1 MRTTLNH
8 QQLLQQMQTLNKVAK
23 SGASLA
29 SQSGVQNVSNGGA
42 DFGNL
47 LTRAINTVNS
57 QQMEAGKLTS
67 QIETGDGGV
76 SLVKAMIASQKS
88 GIAFQATLQVR
99 NKIVSAYQDIMN
111 MPI

>member
-1 MRTTLNH
+1 MQINLNPN
-8 QQLLQQMQTLNKVAK
+8 QLLQQMQSLNKIAK
-23 SGASLA
+23 SGASIA
-29 SQSGVQNVSNGGA
+29 SQTGVQNINGTGA

-47 LTRAINTVNS
+47 LTRAINTVNA
-57 QQMEAGKLTS
+57 QQMESGRLAA

-88 GIAFQATLQVR
+88 GIAFQATMQVR